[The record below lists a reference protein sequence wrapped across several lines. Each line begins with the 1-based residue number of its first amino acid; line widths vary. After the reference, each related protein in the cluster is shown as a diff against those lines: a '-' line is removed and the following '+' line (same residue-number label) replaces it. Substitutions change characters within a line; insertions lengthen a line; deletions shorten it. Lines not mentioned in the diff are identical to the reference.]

1 MFYIVLSIFTIT
13 GGLLGDFTAYRQG
26 VGTYKI
32 FPDIY
37 PENTSIQLG
46 ARNFYNIKGTI
57 MFAAAY
63 NENTT
68 SFSANYIAL
77 QTYYRSLEAGFAIR
91 HSIKGVN
98 YGICVSYSREFLP
111 VTKNSLDF
119 SISTGISITK
129 ALTFHTGIS
138 SFPSHV
144 KLPAL
149 INIDSPAGITSLYL
163 EGEKYMPLRV
173 AIFQTFLITKR
184 ISFLIF
190 FSTTPYKIGVSITF
204 KYGKLNFTAFSEIH
218 DILGQSSGALVEY
231 APFKSYN

>member
-1 MFYIVLSIFTIT
+1 MFYIVFTIFTIT

-26 VGTYKI
+26 IGTYKI

-57 MFAAAY
+57 MIAAAY
-63 NENTT
+63 NGNTI
-68 SFSANYIAL
+68 SFSANYIDL
-77 QTYYRSLEAGFAIR
+77 QTYFRSLETGFAIR
-91 HSIKGVN
+91 HNIKGIN
-98 YGICVSYSREFLP
+98 YGICVSFNREFLP
-111 VTKNSLDF
+111 VTKNSVDF
-119 SISTGISITK
+119 SVSTGINITK
-129 ALTFHTGIS
+129 TLTFHTGIS
-138 SFPSHV
+138 SLPSNV

-149 INIDSPAGITSLYL
+149 ININSPAGITSLYL
-163 EGEKYMPLRV
+163 EGEKYMPLKV
-173 AIFQTFLITKR
+173 TVFQMFLITKR

-190 FSTTPYKIGVSITF
+190 FSTTPYKIGASITF
-204 KYGKLNFTAFSEIH
+204 KHGKLNFTAFSEIH